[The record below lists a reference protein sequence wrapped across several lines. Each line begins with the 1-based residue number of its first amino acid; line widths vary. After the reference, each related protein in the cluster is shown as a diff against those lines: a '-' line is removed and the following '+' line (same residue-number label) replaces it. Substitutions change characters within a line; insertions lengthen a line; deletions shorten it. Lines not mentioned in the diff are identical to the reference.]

1 MPSGNTARHH
11 RLRRDVID
19 TDDKL
24 TFRIGGRL
32 RHIGMGRTPV
42 IMFIDNL
49 DVRIADAATGELLR
63 ELTINPDKDYQP
75 TGKPKR
81 PKKQ

>member
-32 RHIGMGRTPV
+32 RV